1 MELWEFKSQV
11 HSTLL
16 YYTMH
21 NNYFSFGIAYDIFLF
36 TLGVYYIYAQI
47 NYLDEHDVNAFQI
60 LHNDDPL
67 LLCTTM
73 TNTGRSHTIS
83 KANTCYTGYTTIIP
97 LIHFSFESNYRET
110 ICSYL
115 YATDVLGVDNFKLIL

>member
-1 MELWEFKSQV
+1 MRLEEEFPINNGTVRIQEPGTFKFIMSYYALKLMIFYSASQI
-11 HSTLL
+11 L
-16 YYTMH
+16 YT
-21 NNYFSFGIAYDIFLF
+21 SF

-60 LHNDDPL
+60 LHNDDPF

-83 KANTCYTGYTTIIP
+83 KANTCYTGYLTIRP
-97 LIHFSFESNYRET
+97 LTHFSFHSYRH
-110 ICSYL
+110 S
-115 YATDVLGVDNFKLIL
+115 